1 MRLLN
6 KTGNAVARVIAAS
19 ALLLS
24 ACQVVPYNCC
34 NAPTFQSRRFV
45 AVGYGSVG
53 GSNSQYT
60 VGQQKVMAMRAARVD
75 AFRAL
80 AEQVYGFRISGATSV
95 SAFATHNDNMRTYVD
110 AFVRGAQVVSMTAV
124 SDGNFEATVELEM
137 TPEFFSCMSNVYT
150 CSYITTV
157 QHDPYCSYSGCV
169 QPNSYYYR
177 NY

>member
-1 MRLLN
+1 M
-6 KTGNAVARVIAAS
+6 
-19 ALLLS
+19 
-24 ACQVVPYNCC
+24 
-34 NAPTFQSRRFV
+34 